1 MQVSQGMSP
10 NTPGRDEI
18 IPVIPTTPLKGLSET
33 SALMV
38 PTLKETC
45 NDLGES
51 VAAYFNPSFL
61 PAASR
66 RMASS
71 RRLIFVA
78 CCLAESI
85 QAMYVRRYEGARPWK

>member
-10 NTPGRDEI
+10 KTPGRIERL
-18 IPVIPTTPLKGLSET
+18 PVIPTTELCET

-38 PTLKETC
+38 PTLAKTC

-51 VAAYFNPSFL
+51 IAAYFNPSFL

-66 RMASS
+66 RTASS
-71 RRLIFVA
+71 SRPIFVA

-85 QAMYVRRYEGARPWK
+85 QAMYVRRYEGARLWK

>member
-10 NTPGRDEI
+10 KSPGRDERM
-18 IPVIPTTPLKGLSET
+18 PVIPTTGLCET
-33 SALMV
+33 SAPMV
-38 PTLKETC
+38 PTLEKTC

-51 VAAYFNPSFL
+51 IAAYFNPSFL

-71 RRLIFVA
+71 RRLVFVA

-85 QAMYVRRYEGARPWK
+85 HAMYARRYEGARLWK